1 MDKKQNQKVEE
12 DRHCSLCKFYECV
25 QCFMFCKKLQHRIKA
40 SRKNG
45 CKHFVKYY
53 EQERS
58 KDTGIRNLFQ

>member
-1 MDKKQNQKVEE
+1 MDKKQNQKAEE

-25 QCFMFCKKLQHRIKA
+25 NFFMYCKKLQHRIKA

-53 EQERS
+53 EIE
-58 KDTGIRNLFQ
+58 